1 MKIYISGPMEGKD
14 YKNRFAM
21 AEFEL
26 TKAGHTVANPARVV
40 KQHMTI
46 TERQEATK
54 ELQELCDTV
63 LMLEDWQN
71 DTECNVE
78 LARAIHNKMTIT
90 FEGGKG
96 CQNPSRPEHGTSQK
110 KPVKKFMSAIKDA
123 FSVKWGTIL
132 PRK

>member
-21 AEFEL
+21 AEIEL
-26 TKAGHTVANPARVV
+26 IKAGHTVANPARVV
-40 KQHMTI
+40 KQHMTSA
-46 TERQEATK
+46 ERQEVTK

-78 LARAIHNKMTIT
+78 LARAIYNKMTIT

-96 CQNPSRPEHGTSQK
+96 CQSPNRPEHGISQK
-110 KPVKKFMSAIKDA
+110 KPGKKFMRGIRDVFSARK
-123 FSVKWGTIL
+123 GTTSH
-132 PRK
+132 RR